1 MNHLRFNK
9 EKCTVLPLGRGNAR
23 YAFKM
28 GEELESRPER
38 TWGSGGG
45 KANLS
50 QQCAAQKA
58 ASSPGCISRGVAAGR
73 EGTVPLCS
81 ALVRPHL
88 ESCVQAW
95 GPQHKKDVGL
105 LERVQRRARGC

>member
-1 MNHLRFNK
+1 MCR
-9 EKCTVLPLGRGNAR
+9 R
-23 YAFKM
+23 
-28 GEELESRPER
+28 GEEPTESSLAVKDMRVLVDER
-38 TWGSGGG
+38 LTM
-45 KANLS
+45 S
-50 QQCAAQKA
+50 QQRAAQKA
-58 ASSPGCISRGVAAGR
+58 ASRPGCISRGVAAGR

>member
-1 MNHLRFNK
+1 MRGGLSARF
-9 EKCTVLPLGRGNAR
+9 CTWVGVITNISVDRGINGVRAALQR
-23 YAFKM
+23 
-28 GEELESRPER
+28 R

-45 KANLS
+45 KADLS

>member
-1 MNHLRFNK
+1 MRSEWENNSLRAA
-9 EKCTVLPLGRGNAR
+9 LQR
-23 YAFKM
+23 
-28 GEELESRPER
+28 R

-45 KANLS
+45 KADLS